1 MGEVMPSKAFNLAIR
16 GNHFREFLGTR
27 RPPPS
32 PGWTVKSK
40 RGVRFQSKGGLAV
53 KIGIFGF
60 YWLPQGV
67 DIKDGTEGVFQIRP

>member
-1 MGEVMPSKAFNLAIR
+1 MNVLQRFGNPLGKPETPRPFNLAIR

-60 YWLPQGV
+60 IGCPRG
-67 DIKDGTEGVFQIRP
+67 GH